1 MEALNRFLDRLK
13 RDLYYKMAKDAGYRS
28 RASYKLKQIVDR
40 YRLMKPGHVVVDLG
54 AAPGGWTQVAREYV
68 GGEGFVLSVD
78 SARIEGFPWRN
89 VLTIQID
96 VLEPGAINLIKKSL
110 PRKAD
115 IILSDLSPKISG
127 VWDVDHANQ
136 IKLSRRALEIAE
148 EVLKVNGSA
157 VLKVFQGSMFNIFLK
172 EVKNLFE
179 NVKLVKPPASRA
191 RSSEIYLVATG
202 FRKARLINP

>member
-1 MEALNRFLDRLK
+1 MGVLNRFLDRLR
-13 RDLYYKMAKDAGYRS
+13 RDLYYRMAKDAGYRS

-40 YRLMKPGHVVVDLG
+40 YRLMKPGYVVIDLG

-68 GGEGFVLSVD
+68 GGQGFVLSVD
-78 SARIEGFPWRN
+78 LAKVEGFPWRN
-89 VLTIQID
+89 VSIIQID
-96 VLEPGAINLIKKSL
+96 VLDHGAIDLIRKSL

-127 VWDVDHANQ
+127 VWDVDQANQ
-136 IKLSRRALEIAE
+136 VKLSRRALKIAD

-157 VLKVFQGSMFNIFLK
+157 VLKVFQGSMFNEFLL

-179 NVKLVKPPASRA
+179 NVKIVKPPASRA
-191 RSSEIYLVATG
+191 RSSEVYLVATG
-202 FRKARLINP
+202 FRKGEGG